1 MYMYVVLYMDE
12 YGGCG
17 GGLVFGYVYVLIYS
31 MLLLYMYILYSSS
44 ISIVYEYTI
53 NVLSLYNT

>member
-1 MYMYVVLYMDE
+1 MYVVLYMDE
-12 YGGCG
+12 YGGCVG